1 MAKQATVTESQ
12 PGIVQRVVTFYE
24 EVRTEMDKVTW
35 PTMDDLKV
43 STQVTL
49 LLLAFMATIIFFA
62 DRIFQF
68 VMLFLLKL
76 GA

>member
-1 MAKQATVTESQ
+1 MSKQATATEPQ
-12 PGIVQRVVTFYE
+12 PGVVQRVTTFYD
-24 EVRTEMDKVTW
+24 EVKTEMDKVTW
-35 PTMDDLKV
+35 PSMDDLKV

-49 LLLAFMATIIFFA
+49 LMLAFMATIIFFA

-68 VMLFLLKL
+68 VILFLLGL

>member
-1 MAKQATVTESQ
+1 MAKQATVTEAQ
-12 PGIVQRVVTFYE
+12 PGVVQRVVTFYE

-35 PTMDDLKV
+35 PSMDDLKV

-49 LLLAFMATIIFFA
+49 LMLAFMATIIFFA

-68 VMLFLLKL
+68 VMLFLLTL
-76 GA
+76 GS